1 MAFVSET
8 GNVNTRVIP
17 LYPAEQGPADPPPDD
32 GLSLRKPPHS
42 LEAEQG
48 VLGALIEWPEEAM
61 QPVSEVLQPADFYSH
76 AHRLIYG
83 VMLALTSAGAVVDS
97 ITVFEALQQRG
108 QADEVGGLPYLN
120 QLAQCVP
127 SARNARRHAEIVAER
142 AALRALVALS
152 DEMAAAAFNPKG
164 RAAVTLFDE
173 ARTRLAQIQEQR
185 GTPSSR
191 RLPVLTGP
199 ELVAAA
205 ESTDWLVDEI
215 LPEQS
220 MGMLFG
226 ASGTFKS
233 FLALD
238 AALHVAHGLPWLGRR
253 TEKGAVFWLAAE
265 GGTSFGH
272 RVNAWHRARRLAV
285 TTDLICIPVSV
296 DLGNE
301 AWRVVEA
308 VQSSATVV
316 PRLAVI
322 DTLSQT
328 YTSGAEENSATD
340 MAAYLRE
347 IGTRLRDL
355 WKCTVIIIHH
365 SGHSATER
373 PRGSSAIQANTSFL
387 FGCWRDEKEML
398 ATLSC
403 QHMKDGERFDDATFA
418 LSKVDLGADKHGK
431 PLSHLAAR
439 HLSSADEV
447 QEAAENEVRA
457 GRGGKNQLFLSLMQ
471 NGAKESDLRKTFYL
485 ECGLDNEEARRK
497 AYYRARAWAI
507 SSGHMEVAEGYI
519 LTLKPGTK

>member
-1 MAFVSET
+1 
-8 GNVNTRVIP
+8 VNTRVIP
-17 LYPAEQGPADPPPDD
+17 LCPADDGPSAPPPDD
-32 GLSLRKPPHS
+32 APSLRKPPHS
-42 LEAEQG
+42 IEAEQG
-48 VLGALIEWPEEAM
+48 VLGALLEWPDEAL
-61 QPVSEVLQPADFYSH
+61 QPVSEVLQLADFFSH
-76 AHRLIYG
+76 QHRLIYSSIQ
-83 VMLALTSAGAVVDS
+83 ALVAAGAPVDT
-97 ITVFEALQQRG
+97 ITVFEALQQIG
-108 QADEVGGLPYLN
+108 QADDAGGLNYLN
-120 QLAQCVP
+120 LLTQCVP
-127 SARNARRHAEIVAER
+127 SARNARRHAEIVSER
-142 AALRALVALS
+142 AALRALITVS
-152 DEMAAAAFNPKG
+152 DEMATAAFNPQG
-164 RAAVTLFDE
+164 RAASTLYDD

-185 GTPSSR
+185 GVAAAR

-215 LPEQS
+215 LPEQA

-253 TEKGAVFWLAAE
+253 TEKGPVFWLAAE

-272 RVNAWHRARRLAV
+272 RVNAWHRARRLQV
-285 TTDLICIPVSV
+285 TSDLICIPVSV

-308 VQSSATVV
+308 VQSSASVT

-340 MAAYLRE
+340 MANYLRE
-347 IGTRLRDL
+347 IGSRLRDL
-355 WKCTVIIIHH
+355 WKCTVVIVHH

-418 LSKVDLGADKHGK
+418 LSKIDLGTDRHGK
-431 PLSHLAAR
+431 QLSHLAAR
-439 HLSSADEV
+439 HLSSAEEV
-447 QEAAENEVRA
+447 QEAAEAEVRA
-457 GRGGKNQLFLSLMQ
+457 GRGGKNQLLLSLMQ
-471 NGAKESDLRKTFYL
+471 NGQKEAELRKVFYM
-485 ECGLDNEEARRK
+485 ECGLDNDEARRK
-497 AYYRARAWAI
+497 AYYRARSMAI
-507 SSGHMEVAEGYI
+507 KSGFLEIAEGYV
-519 LTLKPGTK
+519 LTLKPGKN

>member
-1 MAFVSET
+1 M
-8 GNVNTRVIP
+8 NTRVIP
-17 LYPAEQGPADPPPDD
+17 LYPADDGPASVPPDF
-32 GLSLRKPPHS
+32 GVPAMRIPPHS
-42 LEAEQG
+42 LEAEQH
-48 VLGALIEWPEEAM
+48 VLGALLLDPTEAM
-61 QPVSEVLQPADFYSH
+61 PAVSESLTIGDFYSQQ
-76 AHRLIYG
+76 HRLIYG
-83 VMLALTSAGAVVDS
+83 AIVELASTGAAVDM
-97 ITVFEALQQRG
+97 ITVFEALRQRG
-108 QADEVGGLPYLN
+108 QAEDSGGLPYLN
-120 QLAQCVP
+120 QLNECVTN
-127 SARNARRHAEIVAER
+127 ARNARRYAEIVAER
-142 AALRALVALS
+142 ASLRALIALS
-152 DEMAAAAFNPKG
+152 DETATAAFSPKGKSAAA
-164 RAAVTLFDE
+164 LFDE
-173 ARTRLAQIQEQR
+173 AKTRIAQIQEQR
-185 GTPSSR
+185 HNTVGR

-253 TEKGAVFWLAAE
+253 TEKGPVFWLAAE

-272 RVNAWHRARRLAV
+272 RVNAWHRARRLPV
-285 TTDLICIPVSV
+285 TRDLICVPVAV
-296 DLGNE
+296 DLGTE

-308 VQSSATVV
+308 VQSTVAV
-316 PRLAVI
+316 TPRLAVI

-328 YTSGAEENSATD
+328 YTAGAEENSATD

-347 IGTRLRDL
+347 IGSRLRDL

-403 QHMKDGERFDDATFA
+403 VHMKDGERFDDATFA
-418 LSKVDLGADKHGK
+418 LSKVDLGTDKHGK

-439 HLSSADEV
+439 HLSTAEEV
-447 QEAAENEVRA
+447 QEAAESEVRA
-457 GRGGKNQLFLSLMQ
+457 GRGGKNQMFLSLIQ
-471 NGAKESDLRKTFYL
+471 NGQKESELRKVFYT
-485 ECGLDNEEARRK
+485 ECGLDNDEARRK
-497 AYYRARAWAI
+497 AYYRARSWAI
-507 SSGHMEVAEGYI
+507 SAGHMEVSEGYI
-519 LTLKPGTK
+519 LTLKPGKK

>member
-1 MAFVSET
+1 M
-8 GNVNTRVIP
+8 NIRVIP
-17 LYPAEQGPADPPPDD
+17 LYPADVGQTEPPPED
-32 GLSLRKPPHS
+32 GPSLLRKPPHS
-42 LEAEQG
+42 LETEQS
-48 VLGALIEWPEEAM
+48 VLGAILQWPDECM
-61 QPVSEVLQPADFYSH
+61 QAVSETLSKGDFFSG
-76 AHRLIYG
+76 AHKLIYAA
-83 VMLALTSAGAVVDS
+83 ALDLSSSGAAVDI
-97 ITVFEALQQRG
+97 ITVFERLQQRG
-108 QADEVGGLPYLN
+108 QAQEVGGLAYLN
-120 QLAQCVP
+120 SLTTCVP
-127 SARNARRHAEIVAER
+127 SARNVRRHAEIVAER
-142 AALRALVALS
+142 AALRELISLS
-152 DEMAAAAFNPKG
+152 DDLAAAAFNPQG
-164 RAAVTLFDE
+164 RAASALYDD
-173 ARTRLAQIQEQR
+173 ARTRLAQMQERR
-185 GTPSSR
+185 GVSASR

-215 LPEQS
+215 LPAQS

-253 TEKGAVFWLAAE
+253 TEQGPVFWLAAE
-265 GGTSFGH
+265 GGISFGH
-272 RVNAWHRARRLAV
+272 RVDAWHRSRRLPI
-285 TTDLICIPVSV
+285 TTDLLCIPVSV

-308 VQSSATVV
+308 VQSASAIT

-355 WKCTVIIIHH
+355 WKCTVILVHH

-373 PRGSSAIQANTSFL
+373 PRGSSAIQANTAFL

-403 QHMKDGERFDDATFA
+403 QHMKDGERFEDATFA
-418 LSKVDLGADKHGK
+418 LSKVDLGNDKHGK

-439 HLSSADEV
+439 HLSSAEEV
-447 QEAAENEVRA
+447 QEAAEAEVQA

-471 NGAKESDLRKTFYL
+471 NGSKESDLRKAFYL

-507 SSGHMEVAEGYI
+507 KAGHMEVAEGYI
-519 LTLKPGTK
+519 LTLKPGKK